1 MMGNQVPLNLS
12 EGFVLATCGTNP
24 THHNLA
30 KEGRKT
36 MVRGFTFIEEE
47 KSTPE
52 ATLFSKEQMELLQI
66 EEKTLREIEDHTPPE
81 QKHESNLSPNSLGVK
96 ACTQHSIYNHSY
108 DIDYQATFAL
118 VAKLDTIQV
127 LLYFEA
133 NLDWSLHQLDVK
145 NAFLNDDLEKEM
157 YMKISPGFKTRS
169 NVNKVCKFWKSL
181 YGLKQSHKA
190 WFDRFTKAV
199 KEHEY
204 S

>member
-1 MMGNQVPLNLS
+1 MKNYILVVKYYIGSQIDSTANDDLD
-12 EGFVLATCGTNP
+12 VLIA
-24 THHNLA
+24 L
-30 KEGRKT
+30 RK
-36 MVRGFTFIEEE
+36 
-47 KSTPE
+47 
-52 ATLFSKEQMELLQI
+52 
-66 EEKTLREIEDHTPPE
+66 
-81 QKHESNLSPNSLGVK
+81 GVK

>member
-1 MMGNQVPLNLS
+1 M
-12 EGFVLATCGTNP
+12 
-24 THHNLA
+24 
-30 KEGRKT
+30 
-36 MVRGFTFIEEE
+36 
-47 KSTPE
+47 
-52 ATLFSKEQMELLQI
+52 
-66 EEKTLREIEDHTPPE
+66 
-81 QKHESNLSPNSLGVK
+81 K